1 MSLKTN
7 VLPRQHQGGN
17 PPPQNKKQQKKKTEP
32 QKKNPQI
39 KKTPKNINKQTNPG
53 KHARKTEKKT
63 VLRLSIH
70 N

>member
-1 MSLKTN
+1 MFYQDNTREEIHPHKTKN
-7 VLPRQHQGGN
+7 
-17 PPPQNKKQQKKKTEP
+17 NKKKKTEP

>member
-7 VLPRQHQGGN
+7 VLPRQYQGGN
-17 PPPQNKKQQKKKTEP
+17 PPPQNKTKKKNHKKTTDK
-32 QKKNPQI
+32 KKN
-39 KKTPKNINKQTNPG
+39 TNRQTNPG
-53 KHARKTEKKT
+53 KHARKTEKKN